1 MVLYKKEGMRTMK
14 AIKLAEPWNI
24 SCVEMEKPTPK
35 EGEALIKVVAAGIC
49 GSDIGAF
56 RGTNGLVSYP
66 RVIGHELAG
75 IVESIPENNKNGIK
89 VGDRVVVDPYLYC
102 GHCYPCSIGRTNC
115 CTDLKVLGVHV
126 DGGMAEYYCHPAD
139 MLIKIPEGMTWEQAA
154 MAEPLTI
161 SLHGIHRGGLKAG
174 EFCAIYGA
182 GPIGLLAGMVAE
194 AYGAHA
200 ILIDLV
206 QERLDFAKSVGIE
219 YVINSGSQDP
229 EAEVAKITDGN
240 MAQLVMECTGANVCI
255 RKSLD
260 LVSNAGRITF
270 TGWPKKETSLPTD
283 LFTKKEIDIRGA
295 RTSAGEFE
303 EAIELICSGKV
314 DVARILTK
322 TITLDE
328 APETVIDIEKNPG
341 NYMKVV
347 VKVD

>member
-1 MVLYKKEGMRTMK
+1 MK
-14 AIKLAEPWNI
+14 AIKFEQPWNVA
-24 SCVEMEKPTPK
+24 CVEMDRPVP
-35 EGEALIKVVAAGIC
+35 GPGQALIKVVTAGIC

-75 IVESIPENNKNGIK
+75 IVESIPDGNPKGIR

-115 CTDLKVLGVHV
+115 CTDLHVLGVHV
-126 DGGMAEYYCHPAD
+126 DGGMAEYFCHPAD
-139 MLIKIPEGMTWEQAA
+139 MLVKIPDGMDWVLAA

-161 SLHGIHRGGLKAG
+161 SLHGVHRGGLKAG

-182 GPIGLLAGMVAE
+182 GPIGLLAGMAAQ

-200 ILIDLV
+200 IIIDVV
-206 QERLDFAKSVGIE
+206 QERLDFARSGGIE
-219 YVINSGSQDP
+219 YAINSGEQDP
-229 EAEVAKITDGN
+229 AALVAEITGRT
-240 MAQLVMECTGANVCI
+240 MAQLVMECTGANACI
-255 RKSLD
+255 RGSLD

-303 EAIELICSGKV
+303 EAIDLICSGKV
-314 DVARILTK
+314 DVRRLLTK
-322 TITLDE
+322 TISLEE
-328 APETVIDIEKNPG
+328 APETIIDIEKNPG
-341 NYMKVV
+341 RYMKVV
-347 VKVD
+347 VQVG

>member
-1 MVLYKKEGMRTMK
+1 MK
-14 AIKLAEPWNI
+14 AIKYEKPWDVA
-24 SCVEMEKPTPK
+24 CVDMEKPTRK
-35 EGEALIKVVAAGIC
+35 KGEALIRIMTAGIC

-66 RVIGHELAG
+66 RIIGHELAG
-75 IVESIPENNKNGIK
+75 IIEEIDEDNPKGFQ
-89 VGDRVVVDPYLYC
+89 VGDCVIVDPYLYC

-115 CTDLKVLGVHV
+115 CTDLHVLGVHV
-126 DGGMAEYYCHPAD
+126 DGGMAEYFCHPAD
-139 MLIKIPEGMTWEQAA
+139 MLVKMPEGMDWVLAA

-161 SLHGIHRGGLKAG
+161 SLHGVHRGDLKAG

-182 GPIGLLAGMVAE
+182 GPIGLLAAMVAE

-200 ILIDLV
+200 ILIDVV
-206 QERLDFAKSVGIE
+206 QERLDFGKELGVE
-219 YVINSGSQDP
+219 YIINSANENP
-229 EAEVAKITDGN
+229 VAAVAKITDGT
-240 MAQLVMECTGANVCI
+240 MAQMVMECTGANVCI
-255 RKSLD
+255 RSTLD

-303 EAIELICSGKV
+303 EAIALITSGRV
-314 DVARILTK
+314 DVRKILTK
-322 TITLDE
+322 TVTMDE
-328 APETVIDIEKNPG
+328 APETIVDIEKNPG

-347 VKVD
+347 VDLR

>member
-1 MVLYKKEGMRTMK
+1 MK
-14 AIKLAEPWNI
+14 AIKYEKLWDVA
-24 SCVEMEKPTPK
+24 CVDMEKPTRK
-35 EGEALIKVVAAGIC
+35 KGEALIRIMTAGIC

-66 RVIGHELAG
+66 RIIGHELAG
-75 IVESIPENNKNGIK
+75 IIEEIDEDNPKGFQ
-89 VGDRVVVDPYLYC
+89 VGDCVIVDPYLYC

-115 CTDLKVLGVHV
+115 CTDLHVLGVHV
-126 DGGMAEYYCHPAD
+126 DGGMAEYFCHPAD
-139 MLIKIPEGMTWEQAA
+139 MLVKMPEGMDWVLAA

-161 SLHGIHRGGLKAG
+161 SLHGVHRGDLKAG

-182 GPIGLLAGMVAE
+182 GPIGLLAAMVAE

-200 ILIDLV
+200 ILIDVV
-206 QERLDFAKSVGIE
+206 QERLDFGKELGVE
-219 YVINSGSQDP
+219 YIINSANENP
-229 EAEVAKITDGN
+229 VAAVAKITDGT

-255 RKSLD
+255 RSTLD

-303 EAIELICSGKV
+303 EAIALITSGRV
-314 DVARILTK
+314 DVRKILTK
-322 TITLDE
+322 TVTMDE
-328 APETVIDIEKNPG
+328 APETIVDIEKNPG

-347 VKVD
+347 VDLR

>member
-1 MVLYKKEGMRTMK
+1 MK

-182 GPIGLLAGMVAE
+182 GPIGLVAGMVAE

-200 ILIDLV
+200 IVIDLV
-206 QERLDFAKSVGIE
+206 QERLDFAKKVGIE
-219 YVINSGSQDP
+219 YVINSGKEDP
-229 EAEVAKITDGN
+229 IAKVAEITGGM
-240 MAQLVMECTGANVCI
+240 MAQQVMECTGANPCVRGC
-255 RKSLD
+255 LD
-260 LVSNAGRITF
+260 LVSNAGRITL

-283 LFTKKEIDIRGA
+283 VITKKEVDIRGA
-295 RTSAGEFE
+295 RTSAGEFQ
-303 EAIELICSGKV
+303 EALELIATKRV
-314 DVARILTK
+314 DMDQILTK
-322 TITLDE
+322 TVTMDE
-328 APETVIDIEKNPG
+328 APATIVDIEKNPG
-341 NYMKVV
+341 NYLKVV
-347 VKVD
+347 VRVAE